1 MPFAEPEDPVPA
13 TVVTA
18 VERLNSAPWMDPP
31 ICDVVLTVVSEEDEL
46 LFLAQEIMVRL
57 KRKRE
62 RIMSICFTWFPIVG
76 LRKSMFHLVSY
87 CSLGELNI

>member
-1 MPFAEPEDPVPA
+1 
-13 TVVTA
+13 
-18 VERLNSAPWMDPP
+18 
-31 ICDVVLTVVSEEDEL
+31 
-46 LFLAQEIMVRL
+46 MVRL

-87 CSLGELNI
+87 GSLGKLNIQHQSVWITRKWEDCGDCLTL